1 MKGFVREVFSSLQG
15 EGIYV
20 GQKTFFI
27 RFSGC
32 NLRCAYCDTPEARTS
47 EGPFLY
53 RGHSA
58 ANPIDVDF
66 LTEQVEGNNVCVT
79 GGEPL
84 MQVEFLEALCGR
96 LCGAG
101 RALYLE
107 TNGSLPEALKRVVA
121 HFRVISLDF
130 KIPSATGQ
138 KELWSEHE
146 RSLSIA
152 SDRDVFV
159 KIVIDENVRMDELVT
174 ACTIIG
180 RVDRAIPLVI
190 QPVFGSRVHNILELQ
205 DAALRIIDDVRVIPQ
220 VHKYLFVR

>member
-15 EGIYV
+15 EGLYV
-20 GQKTFFI
+20 GQKTFFV

-32 NLRCAYCDTPEARTS
+32 NLCCAYCDTPEARTS
-47 EGPFLY
+47 GGPFLY

-66 LTEQVEGNNVCVT
+66 LAEQVEGNNVCVT

-84 MQVEFLEALCGR
+84 VQVDFLEALCER
-96 LCGAG
+96 LCDTG
-101 RALYLE
+101 RSLYLE
-107 TNGSLPEALKRVVA
+107 TNGSLPNALQRVA
-121 HFRVISLDF
+121 AYFKVISLDF

-146 RSLSIA
+146 RSLRIA

-159 KIVIDENVRMDELVT
+159 KVVIDENVRTDELMT
-174 ACTIIG
+174 ACRIIG
-180 RVDRAIPLVI
+180 RVDRMTPLVI
-190 QPVFGSRVHNILELQ
+190 QPVFGSHVRELLELQ
-205 DAALRIIDDVRVIPQ
+205 NAALRILDDVRVIPQ
-220 VHKYLFVR
+220 VHKYLLVK

>member
-15 EGIYV
+15 EGLYV
-20 GQKTFFI
+20 GQKTFFV

-32 NLRCAYCDTPEARTS
+32 NLCCAYCDTPEARTS

-58 ANPIDVDF
+58 PNPIDVDF
-66 LTEQVEGNNVCVT
+66 LAEHVEGNNVCVT

-84 MQVEFLEALCGR
+84 MQVDFLETLCTRIRGTGR
-96 LCGAG
+96 V
-101 RALYLE
+101 LYLE
-107 TNGSLPEALKRVVA
+107 TNGSLPDALQRVA
-121 HFRVISLDF
+121 GYFNVISLDF
-130 KIPSATGQ
+130 KIPSATRQ

-146 RSLSIA
+146 RSLTIA

-159 KIVIDENVRMDELVT
+159 KVVIDENVRPDELMT

-180 RVDRAIPLVI
+180 RVDRTIPLVI
-190 QPVFGSRVHNILELQ
+190 QPVFGSRLRDILELQ
-205 DAALRIIDDVRVIPQ
+205 NAALRVLDDVRVIPQ